1 MASEQPPPQ
10 LEPTEPDNA
19 GTAISSAADPAP
31 PGPDDAVK
39 SGDLFAPA
47 PTTDEPDDA
56 KEKSSHNSAPT
67 PADDVKEIAPPA
79 QESHVTHGNQF
90 VLDTNPAV
98 ENDPGVPSG
107 GVPTSQVVADIDAAS
122 KVADALALAN
132 QSSVPLAAPAQ
143 EQPTAVNELIN
154 TAIGVVEKP
163 PQASP
168 SSPSSRIPKKTV
180 QGSPQLSSNPPAYSP
195 GGSIPP
201 PPPPPPQQQQS
212 HYAPNWEQAPLILPE
227 GIVLPPS
234 ITPQQMDS
242 RYVCRPHHPLIV
254 RVPHKRFACLDS
266 GVPSLS

>member
-1 MASEQPPPQ
+1 MILYPRELAVQMASEQPPPQ

-19 GTAISSAADPAP
+19 GTAISSADPAP
-31 PGPDDAVK
+31 PGPDDAAK
-39 SGDLFAPA
+39 SSDLFAPA

-201 PPPPPPQQQQS
+201 PPSSSSSTAAISLRAELGTGSTDFAGGDCSPPKHHS
-212 HYAPNWEQAPLILPE
+212 STNGFTVRLSTTTPLDR
-227 GIVLPPS
+227 S
-234 ITPQQMDS
+234 NS
-242 RYVCRPHHPLIV
+242 
-254 RVPHKRFACLDS
+254 S
-266 GVPSLS
+266 